1 MQLSGLAPGDW
12 VTLNARFTP
21 GAECLVS
28 AGGEVLTFGEVE
40 SRVTRLVRALRAL
53 GVERADRVAIM
64 ATDSCA
70 YVEVILACMKLG
82 ATYTALN
89 FRLAPDEVRTV
100 LAAGRPK
107 VVFLSGRYEEAVAGC
122 FPEAAAHVRARV
134 TFDTSTGGL
143 PTFEE
148 FLASGGDGGE
158 ISAVTGDDDILSISF
173 TSGTTGTPKG
183 VLQSQRMIKA
193 ITQSGV
199 LELGI
204 RPGDLLMSGAP
215 LFHAGGIGHVLY
227 GVSRGA
233 GSVVLPQWDLE
244 LGLGWLQS
252 GRVRQAMLV
261 PSMIIQLLGH
271 PRVRDTPYPGLRSIM
286 YGGAPMPTSV
296 IREMVEVF
304 DCDLHNGFGAGTEAG
319 GQLVLRP
326 EDHRRALA
334 GEEWLLGAIGKP
346 AYGCDVRLVDAA
358 GHEVARGEI
367 GEIASRGDTVMSGY
381 LGQPELTARVV
392 RDGWLRAG
400 DLAWQ
405 DEEGY
410 LHLAGRADDMIVRGG
425 ENVYPVE
432 IEDVIGDHPRV
443 AEIAVVGEPD
453 HHWGQVVT
461 AVVTLK
467 DGPDGGGGLAVE
479 ELREHCR
486 GRLAS
491 YKIPTRVVVVRE
503 LPRNSTGKI
512 HKAVLRERLA
522 EGAIT

>member
-28 AGGEVLTFGEVE
+28 AEGDVRTFGEVE
-40 SRVTRLVRALRAL
+40 GRVTRLVRALRTE
-53 GVERADRVAIM
+53 GVGRGDRVAIM

-82 ATYTALN
+82 ATYVALN
-89 FRLAPDEVRTV
+89 FRLAPAEVRTV
-100 LAAGRPK
+100 LAASQAK
-107 VVFLSGRYEEAVAGC
+107 LVFLSGRYEEAIACC
-122 FPEAAAHVRARV
+122 FPEAGAHVRTRV
-134 TFDTSTGGL
+134 TFDTSADGL

-148 FLASGGDGGE
+148 FLAGGPDGGE
-158 ISAVTGDDDILSISF
+158 IESVTNDDAVLSISF

-244 LGLGWLQS
+244 LGLRWLQS

-261 PSMIIQLLGH
+261 PSMIIKLLSH
-271 PRVRDTPYPGLRSIM
+271 PRVRETGYPNLRSIM
-286 YGGAPMPTSV
+286 YGGAPMQPSL

-304 DCDLHNGFGAGTEAG
+304 DCELHNGFGAGTEAG

-346 AYGCDVRLVDAA
+346 AYGCDVRLLDPD
-358 GHEVARGEI
+358 GHEVPDGEV

-381 LGQPELTARVV
+381 LGQPELTAQVV
-392 RDGWLRAG
+392 RDGWFRAG
-400 DLAWQ
+400 DLAWK
-405 DEEGY
+405 DKEGY

-453 HHWGQVVT
+453 HDWGQVVT

-467 DGPDGGGGLAVE
+467 SGPEFTVAE
-479 ELREHCR
+479 IREHCR

-491 YKIPTRVVVVRE
+491 YKIPTRVVVVDD

-522 EGAIT
+522 EGVIA